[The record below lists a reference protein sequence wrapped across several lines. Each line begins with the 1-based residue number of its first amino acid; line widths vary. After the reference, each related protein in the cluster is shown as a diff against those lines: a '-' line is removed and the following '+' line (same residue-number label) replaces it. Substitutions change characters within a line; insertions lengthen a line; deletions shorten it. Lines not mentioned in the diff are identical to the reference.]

1 MHNKLYQNASVDFT
15 LWQSLVHKSVFASPF
30 QTYQYYQFLKKT
42 EGYDSIVFGLSVLS
56 NLKATLLVSV
66 MKEPGIKGFFSKRG
80 IIFGGP
86 VLSDDIANEELEF
99 FLKEVSTI
107 LRGKAIY
114 LETRNFSDYSA
125 YKQAF
130 INAGWDYEP
139 YLNFQL
145 SLQNVN
151 KESLH
156 KLFKYNR
163 RREIKQSISEGATY
177 GLCANE
183 KEIEGVYSIL
193 HDLYK
198 TKVKLPL
205 PSLSYFISLFN
216 NNIAKVFIVKHKGKV
231 IGGSICPFLENKA
244 IYTYYYC
251 GLRNYHKRIFP
262 THLAVLAAIEYAID
276 NNLTLVD
283 FMGAGKPN
291 DQYGV
296 RNYKSQFGGQ
306 LVEHGRFIKVLNP
319 FLYLVG
325 KVGLKILS
333 QTK

>member
-1 MHNKLYQNASVDFT
+1 MCNKEWSELIVNGKFS
-15 LWQSLVHKSVFASPF
+15 SPF
-30 QTYQYYQFLKKT
+30 QTHQYSQFLQKT
-42 EGYDSIVFGLSVLS
+42 DGYSSVVIGLSV
-56 NLKATLLVSV
+56 NNHLKAILLVSLI
-66 MKEPGIKGFFSKRG
+66 KEPSIKGFFSKRG

-107 LRGKAIY
+107 LKGKVIY

-163 RREIKQSISEGATY
+163 KREIKQSISEGATY

-183 KEIEGVYSIL
+183 KEIEGVYFIL
-193 HDLYK
+193 HELYK

-216 NNIAKVFIVKHKGKV
+216 SNIAKVFIVKHKGKV

-262 THLAVLAAIEYAID
+262 THLAVIAAIEYAID

-296 RNYKSQFGGQ
+296 RDYKSQFGGE

-319 FLYLVG
+319 LLYRIG
-325 KVGLKILS
+325 KIGLNVLAKLN
-333 QTK
+333 